1 MWKYS
6 SPDELYHHGIL
17 GMKWGIRRYQNKDG
31 TLTEA
36 GKKRYDRDI
45 RENKAKKKENRIDIS
60 SPDPKRWAREDVDRT
75 KKVVDSSSDF
85 VNEIKKIERKTTPK
99 VIRNRMNLSK
109 MTDQELR
116 KAIDREQLELRYN
129 DLFGADEKPNVTK
142 GRELTR
148 EILDT
153 AGDVLAIGGSALAIA
168 LSIKA
173 LRGD

>member
-1 MWKYS
+1 MENN
-6 SPDELYHHGIL
+6 ELIHYGIL
-17 GMKWGIRRYQNKDG
+17 GMKWGVRRYQNKDG

-36 GKKRYDRDI
+36 GKRRYDRDI
-45 RENKAKKKENRIDIS
+45 RENKAKKKESRIDTS
-60 SPDPKRWAREDVDRT
+60 SPDPRRWAKEDLERT
-75 KKVVDSSSDF
+75 KKAVDSSSDL
-85 VNEIKKIERKTTPK
+85 VNKMKKIERETAPK
-99 VIRNRMNLSK
+99 ATRKRMDLSE

-129 DLFGADEKPNVTK
+129 DLFGVDEKPNISK

-148 EILDT
+148 EVLDT

-173 LRGD
+173 LRGG